1 MIRVIVSCG
10 PASAFKKRSLVPEG
24 PHVLT
29 TTSNDKNRK
38 WMWYSLAAI
47 AAPQFY
53 FVRELLAAFA
63 MFALVFAATAAVIA
77 CAYMLYLGGAAA
89 AARLAPSRHPVMPI
103 ALGNKTS
110 QGAS

>member
-1 MIRVIVSCG
+1 
-10 PASAFKKRSLVPEG
+10 
-24 PHVLT
+24 VLT
-29 TTSNDKNRK
+29 TTSKDKNRK

-63 MFALVFAATAAVIA
+63 MFALVLAAIAVVPV
-77 CAYMLYLGGAAA
+77 CAYMLYCGWEAA
-89 AARLAPSRHPVMPI
+89 AARLAPSRHPVLPM
-103 ALGNKTS
+103 ALGNKTG